1 MAKGCLSFKRGA
13 VMTKGYDYTGLAN
26 TAKATLSNLYGT
38 PQAWQNPRTVRF
50 QVRFTF

>member
-1 MAKGCLSFKRGA
+1 
-13 VMTKGYDYTGLAN
+13 MTKGYNYIGLAN
-26 TAKATLSNLYGT
+26 SQNRTLSTLYGQ